1 MILNLIRGI
10 ISRDLQAT
18 AERGCCPKIRNER
31 TPKEIIVH
39 PPGNVGG
46 EVFFAFEKE
55 TKQIELP

>member
-1 MILNLIRGI
+1 MRY
-10 ISRDLQAT
+10 LQAT